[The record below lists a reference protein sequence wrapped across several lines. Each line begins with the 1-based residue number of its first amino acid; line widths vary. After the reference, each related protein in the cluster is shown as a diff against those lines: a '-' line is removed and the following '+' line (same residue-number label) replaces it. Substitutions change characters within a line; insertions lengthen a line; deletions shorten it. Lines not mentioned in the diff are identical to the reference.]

1 MTQEEKEI
9 LVKENRW
16 VVNDVINKYTHIMDR
31 DELEGA
37 GLLGLIEGIQKYNK
51 DKGTKLSTYV
61 RHWIKARVLAVV
73 YENRTVH
80 VPWNKINNYIKS
92 QKDNLEDVG
101 ISGHQLSINYTPKF
115 EISLDAF
122 STTNDY
128 YQEKPRRQRMT
139 SALEIQSSLSSE
151 DLYIMEE
158 KYTAAHVNFALEE
171 SNLSTLEK
179 KAITLR
185 FGLNRAEEPMT
196 FSQVGTLT
204 GLSTMGAQKAVIRGL
219 KKLKNNSYIKELV
232 E

>member
-16 VVNDVINKYTHIMDR
+16 VVNDVINKYTHLMER
-31 DELEGA
+31 DELEAA
-37 GLLGLIEGIQKYNK
+37 GLFGLIEGIEKFQTGRGAKI
-51 DKGTKLSTYV
+51 STYV

-73 YENRTVH
+73 YENRIVH
-80 VPWNKINNYIKS
+80 VPWNKINTYIKA
-92 QKDNLEDVG
+92 QKSNLESAG
-101 ISGHQLSINYTPKF
+101 ISGHQLSVNYTPKF

-122 STTNDY
+122 STTND
-128 YQEKPRRQRMT
+128 EDG
-139 SALEIQSSLSSE
+139 SSDNIEIQSSLSSE
-151 DLYIMEE
+151 DISIMEE
-158 KYTAAHVNFALEE
+158 NHTAAHVNFALEK
-171 SNLSTLEK
+171 SDLSMLEK

-185 FGLNRAEEPMT
+185 FGLNRREDPMT

-219 KKLKNNSYIKELV
+219 KKLKNNSYIKELI